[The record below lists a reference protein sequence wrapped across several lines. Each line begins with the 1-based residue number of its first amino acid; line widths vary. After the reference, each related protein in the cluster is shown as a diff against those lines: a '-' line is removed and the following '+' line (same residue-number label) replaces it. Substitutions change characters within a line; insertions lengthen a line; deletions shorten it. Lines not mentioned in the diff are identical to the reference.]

1 MSESSPFLRHV
12 LTLVSGTAIGQV
24 IVFLMMMIITRMYG
38 SQAVGELALFNSFVG
53 IIVAV
58 GAGRYDMALMLEHD
72 DRNAKVMLL
81 LALRLLAFSAAVA
94 TLVLVLA
101 RPLLAQHFTPAL
113 SRMIPLV
120 GVAAFL
126 LGGMA
131 AIQFWFN
138 RKTEYKTIALNRLN
152 QQVGSTGS
160 QVAVGAVGF
169 RGLPGMVTGLIAG
182 YAIAFTSIM
191 VRAKDFRRLDTKGA
205 DSMRTLARKHW
216 KMPVLNGPN
225 ALVDALRLNGI
236 NLLIGMADASA
247 LGQYDI
253 ANRVVNVPVIL
264 INSAVSQVFFQKL
277 SLVKPGDM
285 YREVKNAVVRS
296 IKIGVLPFAALYVV
310 APWLL
315 PFVFGSQ
322 WADSGYYAQ
331 ALIPGVAMLLITSP
345 ISTMFVVTGTQHWL
359 LGFAVFYA
367 AAPLAWLW
375 FSPFELLPTVYGLG
389 AVLFVCLVI
398 MTTMSLIAAKRYDRK
413 GTDAQ

>member
-1 MSESSPFLRHV
+1 
-12 LTLVSGTAIGQV
+12 
-24 IVFLMMMIITRMYG
+24 MMIITRMYG

-101 RPLLAQHFTPAL
+101 RPLLTQHFTPAL

-126 LGGMA
+126 LGGMT

-296 IKIGVLPFAALYVV
+296 IKIGVLPFAVLYVV